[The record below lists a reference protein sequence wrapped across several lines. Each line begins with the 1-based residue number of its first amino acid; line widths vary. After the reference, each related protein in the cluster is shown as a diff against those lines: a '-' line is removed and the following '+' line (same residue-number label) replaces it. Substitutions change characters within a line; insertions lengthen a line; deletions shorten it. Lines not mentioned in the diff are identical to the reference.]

1 MAIAYTDSI
10 HSTALID
17 PEAFIAPDVQIGP
30 YVVIEGAVR
39 IGPGCVIEAQACLSG
54 PLVMGSNNFVGHA
67 AVLGKSPQH
76 RGYRDEP
83 TSLEIGD
90 DNVFREFVTIHRGT
104 VQGNGVTT
112 VGHRNMFMVGSHV
125 GHDAQVGNGCTVV
138 NNALVAGHV
147 CLEDDCIL
155 SGHSAVQQRVRI
167 GRLAMLAG
175 IAATSKD
182 IPPFILQQGYN
193 CVTGLN
199 IVGIRR
205 AGFSADV
212 DRRAPAGV
220 PDPLSRRD
228 APPGR
233 AREDRIQ
240 LRPGSRGRRV
250 PRLHPPVQDRHQPRA
265 IARAPELRHPL
276 SPSPASPRAIR
287 PARTS
292 GTRRSPGEPAA
303 PGVAS
308 PSRIL
313 PRRALPGACLL
324 EGRQQLVGRDRL
336 DVLVGVLPGPEAD
349 DRRHR
354 QGEQDDDQAEVVP
367 LRRRECR
374 EQECRRW
381 IRLAHDLRP
390 RLRPTSRDPFTA

>member
-17 PEAFIAPDVQIGP
+17 PEASIAPDVQIGP

-76 RGYRDEP
+76 RGYRNEP

-112 VGHRNMFMVGSHV
+112 VGHRNMFMVGCHV

-147 CLEDDCIL
+147 GLGDDCIL

-175 IAATSKD
+175 FAATSKD

-199 IVGIRR
+199 LVGIRR
-205 AGFSADV
+205 AGFSATSIDAL
-212 DRRAPAGV
+212 RQAFRILYREGMPLPAALEKIESNLGQV
-220 PDPLSRRD
+220 PEVAEFL
-228 APPGR
+228 AF
-233 AREDRIQ
+233 
-240 LRPGSRGRRV
+240 
-250 PRLHPPVQDRHQPRA
+250 
-265 IARAPELRHPL
+265 
-276 SPSPASPRAIR
+276 IR
-287 PARTS
+287 QSKIGINPAR
-292 GTRRSPGEPAA
+292 
-303 PGVAS
+303 
-308 PSRIL
+308 SR
-313 PRRALPGACLL
+313 
-324 EGRQQLVGRDRL
+324 ERQSFDI
-336 DVLVGVLPGPEAD
+336 
-349 DRRHR
+349 H
-354 QGEQDDDQAEVVP
+354 
-367 LRRRECR
+367 
-374 EQECRRW
+374 
-381 IRLAHDLRP
+381 
-390 RLRPTSRDPFTA
+390 